1 MKLLFDGNLSFKLA
15 ELLSDLFPGSVHIR
29 DVGLERADDRAIW
42 AYAAE
47 NGLAIVS
54 LDSDFAEM
62 AAVFG
67 SPPKVI
73 WLRSG
78 NQPTEV
84 TADLLRT
91 HFAIIRSFE
100 TDDVACIE
108 IY

>member
-1 MKLLFDGNLSFKLA
+1 MKLLFDENLSFKLA

-29 DVGLERADDRAIW
+29 DRADDRAIW